1 MSLGAGSVFVSVA
14 AAANAGV
21 PGDKAGL
28 AAGLLNASQQV
39 GSALGLAILSVLA
52 ITRTHEL
59 IAAKASP
66 VIALDAG
73 YHRAL
78 LVGSLLMAAAALI
91 ALRIGNTRAAAPLVL
106 AGTEAAR
113 ESAVR

>member
-1 MSLGAGSVFVSVA
+1 MTRRVSR
-14 AAANAGV
+14 
-21 PGDKAGL
+21 P
-28 AAGLLNASQQV
+28 GLLNASQQV

-59 IAAKASP
+59 ITAKASP
-66 VIALDAG
+66 VVGLDAG

-106 AGTEAAR
+106 VNAEPAREAADIR
-113 ESAVR
+113 QAGR

>member
-1 MSLGAGSVFVSVA
+1 MFVSVA

-39 GSALGLAILSVLA
+39 GSALGLAISVGPGDHPHQRA
-52 ITRTHEL
+52 DRGQGIPCHR
-59 IAAKASP
+59 P
-66 VIALDAG
+66 DAG

-91 ALRIGNTRAAAPLVL
+91 ALRIGNTRAAAPPVL
-106 AGTEAAR
+106 ADTDTLPSR
-113 ESAVR
+113 PSCPTT